1 MIQGRVGFSQVQ
13 LKVHCDT
20 VPEICR
26 LLEKEVQ
33 SVANTDALQ
42 TARTVC
48 YSNGFLNPII
58 RQDFSD
64 SLNPILVVLP
74 GVQYRWIDLR
84 MGQQES
90 IILSSGKQNIKVL
103 EEKPVSPQEL
113 SEYMSTLVT
122 YFENSGFPF
131 AAVQLDSIH
140 IDGNEIS
147 ATLVSSPGPEIKI
160 DSVSIVGSAKI
171 SDKYISNYIRIK
183 PGSFYNEQRLR
194 EIPQRIDELAF
205 VSQATSSEILFTDKK
220 TTLVLPLNKEKAND
234 FNGVLGF
241 QPDANTGELV
251 ITGDVHLKLLSA
263 LGKGESFELRWRRLQ
278 TQTQD
283 IGLALNLPFLLNT
296 PLGLDGSFRIYRR
309 DTTFSTITAK
319 AGIQYALTGGDYFEV
334 NVTSENS
341 NIISTAPYEG
351 SASLP
356 DVADVSYLH
365 YGITFQTARLDYK
378 LNPRQGYSFHASGGV
393 GEKSIRENPALEDVN
408 YDSLNFKTTQ
418 YKVTTDG
425 SIFIPVFKRAAI
437 HYRAQAG
444 LIQNE
449 TLFRN
454 ELFRLGG
461 LRSIRGFDEESIF
474 ASGYVI
480 QTLETRFLLE
490 KDAYTYLFLDY
501 AIYENTSA
509 NTNERDD
516 PYGFGAGVSF
526 RTGAGIFSVN
536 YGLGSRFNQS
546 LDLRSGKIHFG
557 FVSFF

>member
-1 MIQGRVGFSQVQ
+1 MGNTCFSQV
-13 LKVHCDT
+13 VPVITCDS
-20 VPEICR
+20 VPKLCERIQ
-26 LLEKEVQ
+26 KELNT
-33 SVANTDALQ
+33 ANADDVLQ
-42 TARTVC
+42 TARVIC
-48 YSNGFLNPII
+48 YAEGFLNPSIGL
-58 RQDFSD
+58 DLSD
-64 SLNPILVVLP
+64 SLKPTINISP
-74 GVQYRWIDLR
+74 GVQYRWVDLS
-84 MGQQES
+84 MGEQEKL
-90 IILSSGKQNIKVL
+90 ILITQKQDFKNL
-103 EEKPVSPQEL
+103 EGKPVSPQTL
-113 SEYMSTLVT
+113 SEYMNTLLV

-131 AAVQLDSIH
+131 ASVRLDSVSVKE
-140 IDGNEIS
+140 GAIS
-147 ATLVSSPGPEIKI
+147 ATLVSTPGPEITI
-160 DSVSIVGSAKI
+160 DSVSIIGTAKI

-183 PGSFYNEQRLR
+183 KGSFYNEQRLR
-194 EIPQRIDELAF
+194 EIPKRMDELAF
-205 VSQATSSEILFTDKK
+205 VSQPKPSEILFTDKS
-220 TTLVLPLNKEKAND
+220 TTLVIPLNKEKAND

-283 IGLALNLPFLLNT
+283 IGLAMNLPFLLNT
-296 PLGLDGSFRIYRR
+296 PLGFDGSFRIYRR

-319 AGIQYALTGGDYFEV
+319 AGIQYALTGGDFFEV

-341 NIISTAPYEG
+341 NIISTQPYEG
-351 SASLP
+351 SSTLP

-365 YGITFQTARLDYK
+365 YGITFKSSKLDYK
-378 LNPRQGYSFHASGGV
+378 LNPRRGFSFLASGGV
-393 GEKSIRENPALEDVN
+393 GEKTIRENPALEEVN
-408 YDSLNFKTTQ
+408 YDSLDLNSTQ
-418 YKVTTDG
+418 YKVSLNG
-425 SIFIPVFKRAAI
+425 SIFIPVIKRGAI

-474 ASGYVI
+474 ASGYII
-480 QTLETRFLLE
+480 QSLETRFILE
-490 KDAYTYLFLDY
+490 KDAYTYLFFDY
-501 AIYENTSA
+501 ALYENTAS

-526 RTGAGIFSVN
+526 RTGTGIFSVN

-546 LDLRSGKIHFG
+546 IDIRSGKIHFG